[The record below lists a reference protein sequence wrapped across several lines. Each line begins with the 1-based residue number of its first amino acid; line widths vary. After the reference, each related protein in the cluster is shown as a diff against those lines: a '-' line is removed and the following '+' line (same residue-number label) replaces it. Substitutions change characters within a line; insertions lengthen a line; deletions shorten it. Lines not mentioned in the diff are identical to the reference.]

1 MSARCAGDTREERQ
15 LQAKPFEN
23 AYAEK
28 NICGGGNAPIVS
40 GVDLLNSYLG
50 RYRRLILLALV
61 LAATNQVFSL
71 LDPLIFRHVIDDY
84 ATRFK
89 EYETATFIKGAGT
102 LLLMAMGVAFVSRVA
117 KNFQDYYVNVIVQR
131 VGAEMYSDGIRHSL
145 ELPYSVFEDQR
156 SGETLGKLQKVRSDV
171 EKFISLSINLIFTTL
186 VGVVFVII
194 YAFSVHWVIVPA
206 FLATVPLLG
215 TLSWVLSGRVKTIQ
229 KVIVAETTALAGSTT
244 ESLRNIELVKSLGL
258 ADQEVVRLNA
268 TTDKILKL
276 ELKKVKYIRSLSF
289 IQGTSVNLLR
299 TCILFMMLYLIF
311 TQKITVGQFFSLL
324 FYSFFIFGPM
334 QELGNIINVY
344 RETEVSL
351 GNFRKI
357 LETPKDP
364 KPISPIPVTEI
375 RKLEFDSVGFM
386 HQSASTPA
394 LTDISFEVNRG
405 ETIAF
410 VGPSGAGKTTLV
422 KLLVGLYQPKQGQIL
437 YNGVDS
443 ADVDL
448 DRMRERIGLVTQDAQ
463 LFSGTIR
470 ENLKFV
476 NPHATDE
483 ECLDVLHK
491 SAANTLLAR
500 ADKGLDTVIGEGGV
514 KVSGGEKQ
522 RLSIA
527 RALLRNP
534 HLLVFDEATS
544 SLDSLTEEEISR
556 TMREV
561 ASSREVITILIAHRL
576 STVMHADRIYVLER
590 GKIVEMGQHDDL
602 LQQTGLYY
610 AMWRQQVG
618 ERRATP
624 HLPAGRP
631 AQLTSA

>member
-1 MSARCAGDTREERQ
+1 M
-15 LQAKPFEN
+15 K
-23 AYAEK
+23 
-28 NICGGGNAPIVS
+28 
-40 GVDLLNSYLG
+40 LLYSYLKQ
-50 RYRRLILLALV
+50 YWQLVVLTLV
-61 LAATNQVFSL
+61 LAAINQIFSL
-71 LDPLIFRHVIDDY
+71 MDPLIFRYVIDQY
-84 ATRFK
+84 ATK
-89 EYETATFIKGAGT
+89 YSQYATSEFIRGVS
-102 LLLMAMGVAFVSRVA
+102 LLLGAAVGVAFVSRVA
-117 KNFQDYYVNVIVQR
+117 KNFQDYFTNVITQR
-131 VGAEMYSDGIRHSL
+131 LGAQIYSDGIRHSL

-171 EKFISLSINLIFTTL
+171 ERFISLSINLIFTTL
-186 VGVVFVII
+186 VGLVFVVI
-194 YAFSVHWVIVPA
+194 YAFSVHWIIVPA

-215 TLSWVLSGRVKTIQ
+215 TLSWTLSGRVKTIQ

-268 TTDKILKL
+268 TTEKILKL

-344 RETEVSL
+344 RETQVSL
-351 GNFRKI
+351 ENFRKI
-357 LETPKDP
+357 LDTPKDP
-364 KPISPIPVTEI
+364 KPRAPVPLTDIE
-375 RKLEFDSVGFM
+375 RLEFEEVSFM

-394 LTDISFEVNRG
+394 LTDISFDVRRG

-422 KLLVGLYQPKQGQIL
+422 KLLVGLYLPKNGQIL
-437 YNGVDS
+437 YNGVPGT
-443 ADVDL
+443 DVDL
-448 DRMRERIGLVTQDAQ
+448 DRLRERIGLVTQDTQ

-476 NPHATDE
+476 NPHATDA
-483 ECLDVLHK
+483 ECLDVLK
-491 SAANTLLAR
+491 KAAAHALLAR
-500 ADKGLDTVIGEGGV
+500 ADKGLDTVIGEGGI

-561 ASSREVITILIAHRL
+561 AGSREVITILIAHRL
-576 STVMHADRIYVLER
+576 STVMHANRIYVLER
-590 GKIVEMGQHDDL
+590 GRIVEVGQHEDL
-602 LQQTGLYY
+602 LERTGLYY

-618 ERRATP
+618 ERRTTP
-624 HLPAGRP
+624 QLPSARP
-631 AQLTSA
+631 AQLAST